1 MHKLV
6 FEVVEKAALEA
17 GLPQGR
23 VMAQV
28 NKDNLTLERPRIE
41 LAFLPEGYRRT
52 GRTLA
57 WERKFA
63 PPGMAAAAQR
73 SEPDFTSGE
82 ATPSVAQDARPRGMQ
97 IRKRELYEADLTVYA
112 NVLSE
117 DEDWLSDFS
126 HAFVAA
132 LPKGVND
139 KHGNWVGIRVEKAT
153 FSRPPDKRVGDT
165 VIEVFKKADKLF
177 ELKFTFRITKD
188 EKHDLIPDFNIL
200 PKTGA

>member
-28 NKDNLTLERPRIE
+28 KKDNLTIKRPRIE
-41 LAFLPEGYRRT
+41 LAFLPEVYRRT
-52 GRTLA
+52 GRTLD
-57 WERKFA
+57 WKRTKTE
-63 PPGMAAAAQR
+63 Q
-73 SEPDFTSGE
+73 
-82 ATPSVAQDARPRGMQ
+82 V
-97 IRKRELYEADLTVYA
+97 RKRELYEADLTVYA

-132 LPKGVND
+132 LPKGLND
-139 KHGNWVGIRVEKAT
+139 KRGNWVGIRVEKAT
-153 FSRPPDKRVGDT
+153 FSLPPDKRVDET

-177 ELKFTFRITKD
+177 ELKFTFRVTKD
-188 EKHDLIPDFNIL
+188 EKQSLIPDFNIL

>member
-23 VMAQV
+23 VMPQV
-28 NKDNLTLERPRIE
+28 KKDNLTIKRPRIE
-41 LAFLPEGYRRT
+41 LAFLPEIYRRT
-52 GRTLA
+52 GRTLD
-57 WERKFA
+57 WK
-63 PPGMAAAAQR
+63 R
-73 SEPDFTSGE
+73 SRTEQ
-82 ATPSVAQDARPRGMQ
+82 V
-97 IRKRELYEADLTVYA
+97 RKRELYEADLTVYA

-132 LPKGVND
+132 LPKGLND
-139 KHGNWVGIRVEKAT
+139 KRGNWVGIRVEKAT
-153 FSRPPDKRVGDT
+153 FSRPPDKRVDET